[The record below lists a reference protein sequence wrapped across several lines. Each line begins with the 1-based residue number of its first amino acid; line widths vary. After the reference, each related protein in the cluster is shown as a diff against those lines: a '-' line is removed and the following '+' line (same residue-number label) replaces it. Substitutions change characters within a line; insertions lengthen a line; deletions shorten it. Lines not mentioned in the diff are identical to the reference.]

1 MWLVLLFQ
9 HQLFFGVIQ
18 GLHLFAFS
26 SFVYELVSIFI
37 TFSIRQVGQ

>member
-1 MWLVLLFQ
+1 VVCFVVSTSA
-9 HQLFFGVIQ
+9 FFGVIQ

-37 TFSIRQVGQ
+37 TFG